1 MISKLSIIIVLRCFC
16 SELGRLATEPTP
28 PPVPP
33 PVPIRYAVA
42 PDTSSEAMMARGGR
56 QDAGIP
62 RAARWRI
69 GGSRGVAA
77 PYPKARLRGRARAA
91 AGLPPPKLA
100 RPSAPRLGAVSWEQ
114 TPREL
119 LGAFRILS
127 P

>member
-1 MISKLSIIIVLRCFC
+1 
-16 SELGRLATEPTP
+16 
-28 PPVPP
+28 
-33 PVPIRYAVA
+33 
-42 PDTSSEAMMARGGR
+42 MARGGR

-62 RAARWRI
+62 RAAPMARRRQPRGSGALP
-69 GGSRGVAA
+69 GGGA
-77 PYPKARLRGRARAA
+77 PGRHARAA

>member
-1 MISKLSIIIVLRCFC
+1 
-16 SELGRLATEPTP
+16 
-28 PPVPP
+28 
-33 PVPIRYAVA
+33 
-42 PDTSSEAMMARGGR
+42 MARGGR

-62 RAARWRI
+62 RAAPMARRRQPRGSGALPEGPAQ
-69 GGSRGVAA
+69 GGA
-77 PYPKARLRGRARAA
+77 PGRHARAA

-114 TPREL
+114 APREL

>member
-1 MISKLSIIIVLRCFC
+1 
-16 SELGRLATEPTP
+16 
-28 PPVPP
+28 
-33 PVPIRYAVA
+33 
-42 PDTSSEAMMARGGR
+42 MARGGR

-62 RAARWRI
+62 RAA
-69 GGSRGVAA
+69 
-77 PYPKARLRGRARAA
+77 PMARRGRRGPRGSCVLPGGGAPGRHARAA

-114 TPREL
+114 APWEL